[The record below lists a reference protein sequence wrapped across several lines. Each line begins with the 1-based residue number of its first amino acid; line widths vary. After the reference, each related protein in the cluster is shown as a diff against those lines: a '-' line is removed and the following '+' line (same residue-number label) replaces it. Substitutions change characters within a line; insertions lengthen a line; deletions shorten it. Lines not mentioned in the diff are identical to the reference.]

1 MSFHRESVLF
11 AFFAAVLSGVAAPT
25 MPMGFETQT
34 TNATG
39 RTWRETGILSQPYAM
54 AMATVRASMLGQG
67 YGVVHD
73 IDEGPNATR
82 SLQLWRREDE
92 DVILMLWQEDLYTT
106 GVAWGLS
113 ARGDEAIEEEP
124 RAESTGNDFH
134 AEGAESAEPVPHA
147 EFAVLDSHAET
158 AESAEKDSHAEFA
171 ESELDSYAEIAESAE
186 KEPLAE
192 SAEAEDAG
200 VAPEEE

>member
-82 SLQLWRREDE
+82 SLQLWRRADE

-113 ARGDEAIEEEP
+113 ARGDEAIEEES
-124 RAESTGNDFH
+124 RAESAGHDLH
-134 AEGAESAEPVPHA
+134 AEGAASVSHT
-147 EFAVLDSHAET
+147 EFAVLDPH
-158 AESAEKDSHAEFA
+158 
-171 ESELDSYAEIAESAE
+171 AEIAESAE
-186 KEPLAE
+186 KEPHAE
-192 SAEAEDAG
+192 AAEFDSHAEIAEAAEAEDAG